1 MKEIRYNHP
10 MNLHLT
16 RSGEPLPPP
25 PIDVVLA
32 SQSVGRK
39 TLLEKLGLRFRV
51 AHTRVDEEAITHA
64 DPHTLLKKRA
74 LAKADEVA
82 RHPRVYTLS
91 EEYKTLVITADS
103 MAILGKKTY
112 GKAQNRNDAREIIKA
127 LMGKTHAFTT
137 AVVVTLF
144 EGHAAK
150 ERWEKTVTTKVTMRK
165 LSPAELELYVTR
177 YDFTRF
183 AAGYALNETPWD
195 VVTKIDG
202 SYTNVIG
209 LPFEFI
215 LPILKKLEIIKLPG
229 EPTGFS
235 MAPKSTTPV
244 KKTKGT

>member
-1 MKEIRYNHP
+1 

-32 SQSVGRK
+32 SQSIGRK
-39 TLLEKLGLRFRV
+39 MLLEKLGIRFRV
-51 AHTRVDEEAITHA
+51 AHTRVDEDILTSK
-64 DPHTLLKKRA
+64 DPLTLIKKRA
-74 LAKADEVA
+74 TAKADEVA

-91 EEYKTLVITADS
+91 EEFKTLVITADS
-103 MAILGKKTY
+103 MAILGKKAY

-127 LMGKTHAFTT
+127 LMDKTHAFTT

-144 EGHAAK
+144 EGHSPK
-150 ERWEKTVTTKVTMRK
+150 QKWEKVVTTKVTMRK
-165 LSPAELELYVTR
+165 LSAPELESYVTR

-195 VVTKIDG
+195 LVTKIDG

-209 LPFEFI
+209 LPFEVI
-215 LPILKKLEIIKLPG
+215 LPILKKLEIIKP
-229 EPTGFS
+229 PVDS
-235 MAPKSTTPV
+235 QAPVPVATPPAPA
-244 KKTKGT
+244 KNGGSGK